1 MKKYL
6 FLYIFIIGCTRNSMQ
21 LHSKMV
27 IDSNFSL
34 TEQGLIINSIG
45 QWEKCTDNLIQIDLS
60 IVDEPQ
66 EYGNDTG
73 KILQS
78 NEKNT
83 RNDPN
88 NVVFGNTTDW
98 PSETTIVI
106 YIQSINNSN
115 IPASFQHVILH
126 EFGHAVGLTHVDFG
140 LMTSIST
147 DQICIDSLTL
157 NNFCAI
163 HSCSNKNIK
172 SDCL

>member
-1 MKKYL
+1 MNKYL
-6 FLYIFIIGCTRNSMQ
+6 IIFILLTGCARNSMP

-27 IDSNFSL
+27 IDSNFS
-34 TEQGLIINSIG
+34 TIEQDTIINSIG

-78 NEKNT
+78 NERIT
-83 RNDPN
+83 RNNPDDI
-88 NVVFGNTTDW
+88 VFGNTTNW
-98 PSETTIVI
+98 PSETTIII
-106 YIQSINNSN
+106 YNKSIINSN

-126 EFGHAVGLTHVDFG
+126 EFGHAVGLIHASSG
-140 LMTSIST
+140 LMTPIST
-147 DQICIDSLTL
+147 DQICIDRLTL

-163 HSCSNKNIK
+163 HSCSNKNII